1 MSGQIGLT
9 DDGSLSDDAASPLDA
24 YFERN
29 TPRVVIGCGVE
40 KRRIKSRHGK
50 GNRYL
55 PYRGIRTADDL
66 ARAALRFHRQQMRHY
81 EKEAGGD
88 DGNDGSDDDDVD
100 STDVNDLDEDGE
112 DANINGDEDNGDDN
126 EDDDDDDDDNE
137 QGQSKSWV
145 PLWEFLSLSE
155 FEDLLAN
162 LKTVHAAVASLSGGL
177 SVLGTDNDNNSKGQR
192 RNSAAAAKNHIAMVF
207 NALDVDKKGL
217 ISKSALARGIHSFDA
232 SGDPEGA
239 LDVVFIEES
248 SLVVAGDGAVET
260 IDPSIDVSKLT
271 GGQLR
276 THLKRLGCGLE
287 TPGVTGP
294 PRKLIL
300 AQRLEGAR
308 RSANRSSGISD
319 DDSELTVDVDAFER
333 YLVRFLQHQF
343 YRCIEG
349 YVTNRAEFLVLGGR
363 DLQGLALEVYRMR
376 AEAKKAQLKEEAR
389 SLFSGSEMLNASS
402 VLLGD
407 LAALAGSGMSAA
419 ANMFSPW

>member
-9 DDGSLSDDAASPLDA
+9 DDGSLSDDALSPLDA

-55 PYRGIRTADDL
+55 SYQGIRTADDL
-66 ARAALRFHRQQMRHY
+66 ARAAMRFHHQQIRHY

-88 DGNDGSDDDDVD
+88 NGDDGSANDDEDIVD
-100 STDVNDLDEDGE
+100 GNDLDEDGE
-112 DANINGDEDNGDDN
+112 DANINDDDDGDDN
-126 EDDDDDDDDNE
+126 EDDDDDNE
-137 QGQSKSWV
+137 QGTSKSWV

-177 SVLGTDNDNNSKGQR
+177 SVLGTDNYNSSKGQR

-248 SLVVAGDGAVET
+248 NLVAADGAVET
-260 IDPSIDVSKLT
+260 LDPSIDISKLT

-276 THLKRLGCGLE
+276 THLKRLNCGLE

-300 AQRLEGAR
+300 AQRLEEAR
-308 RSANRSSGISD
+308 RSAYSSSGISD
-319 DDSELTVDVDAFER
+319 DDSELTVDVEAFER

-349 YVTNRAEFLVLGGR
+349 YVTNRAEFLALGGR

-402 VLLGD
+402 ALLGD

>member
-9 DDGSLSDDAASPLDA
+9 DDSIISDESSSPLDA

-40 KRRIKSRHGK
+40 KQRIKSKHGK
-50 GNRYL
+50 GNRFL
-55 PYRGIRTADDL
+55 PYQGIRTADDL
-66 ARAALRFHRQQMRHY
+66 ARAALRYHRQQMRRY
-81 EKEAGGD
+81 EKKSGGSYGSDGAND
-88 DGNDGSDDDDVD
+88 DDDDEDNSSDEDDNGNGVDLDKDGSDDD
-100 STDVNDLDEDGE
+100 ND
-112 DANINGDEDNGDDN
+112 DDN
-126 EDDDDDDDDNE
+126 DDDDEED
-137 QGQSKSWV
+137 QGSSKSWV
-145 PLWEFLSLSE
+145 PLWEFLTLSE

-177 SVLGTDNDNNSKGQR
+177 SVLGTNNNDSNRGQR

-248 SLVVAGDGAVET
+248 SAIAGDDVAET
-260 IDPSIDVSKLT
+260 LDPSIDISKLT

-276 THLKRLGCGLE
+276 THLKRLNCSLA

-294 PRKLIL
+294 PRKAIL
-300 AQRLEGAR
+300 AQRLEDVR
-308 RSANRSSGISD
+308 RSANGNS
-319 DDSELTVDVDAFER
+319 DDSELTIDVEAFER

-349 YVTNRAEFLVLGGR
+349 YVTNRAEFLALGGR

-389 SLFSGSEMLNASS
+389 SLFSGSEMLTASG

-407 LAALAGSGMSAA
+407 LAALAGSGLSAA
-419 ANMFSPW
+419 ANMFTPW